1 MISISVTIVPLVT
14 FSYFL
19 KCSFLL
25 LSFLNTWSIMFLV
38 WPSGEV
44 HDISPMI
51 LHMYGSI
58 NLFVFSIYLIT
69 YMYVTTLLFI
79 NHQPCLAINANFS
92 SCWDKD
98 FNSKGRK
105 TSRILWFCYSFL
117 KFFNTANFFILFEK
131 MYLTKIV
138 KWQYSTRNIA
148 VRGLS
153 WFVWKILCIFFLLLL
168 MWQ

>member
-1 MISISVTIVPLVT
+1 MVVVAGDLNLNKKINLNIPAELQVCCQNLGSFSLMISISVTIVPLVT

-105 TSRILWFCYSFL
+105 TSRIL
-117 KFFNTANFFILFEK
+117 
-131 MYLTKIV
+131 
-138 KWQYSTRNIA
+138 
-148 VRGLS
+148 
-153 WFVWKILCIFFLLLL
+153 
-168 MWQ
+168 

>member
-1 MISISVTIVPLVT
+1 MVVVAGDLNLTKKINLNIPAELQVCCQNLGSFSLLISISVTIVPLVT

-38 WPSGEV
+38 WSSGEV
-44 HDISPMI
+44 HHISPMI
-51 LHMYGSI
+51 LHMYASI
-58 NLFVFSIYLIT
+58 NLFVLSIYLIT
-69 YMYVTTLLFI
+69 YVTLLFI

-105 TSRILWFCYSFL
+105 ISRIL
-117 KFFNTANFFILFEK
+117 
-131 MYLTKIV
+131 
-138 KWQYSTRNIA
+138 
-148 VRGLS
+148 
-153 WFVWKILCIFFLLLL
+153 
-168 MWQ
+168 